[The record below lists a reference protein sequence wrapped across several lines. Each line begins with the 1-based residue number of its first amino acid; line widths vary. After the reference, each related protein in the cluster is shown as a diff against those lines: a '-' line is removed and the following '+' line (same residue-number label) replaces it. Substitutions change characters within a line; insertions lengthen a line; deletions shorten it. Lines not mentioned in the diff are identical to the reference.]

1 MKIAIGSDHAAFDEK
16 QKTIEYLV
24 SKGYEVKDF
33 GTDKKESCDYPEYA
47 HRVAEAVANGEYE
60 RGILMCGTG
69 IGMSMT
75 ANRHKGVRAAL
86 VHDEYTAKMSR
97 EHNDSN
103 ILCLGAR
110 VLDYTTLERLVGLW
124 LNTTASEEEKHR
136 KRIDMIDSC

>member
-1 MKIAIGSDHAAFDEK
+1 MKIAIGSDHAAFEEK

-24 SKGYEVKDF
+24 GKGYEVKDF
-33 GTDKKESCDYPEYA
+33 GTDKQESCNYPEYA
-47 HRVAEAVANGEYE
+47 HKVAEAVANGEYE

-110 VLDYTTLERLVGLW
+110 VLDYTTIERLVDLW
-124 LNTTASEEEKHR
+124 LNTGFSGEEKHR
-136 KRIDMIDSC
+136 KRIDLINN